1 MKPAWDKLMAEFADS
16 PTALVADV
24 DCTAAGK
31 ELCTKVGVKGY
42 PTIKHG
48 DPNNLE
54 DYQGGRDFDS
64 LHEFASEN
72 LGPSCGPANMDLC
85 SDEKK
90 AEIEEIQKMGKDA
103 ISEKVKALEKQ
114 IEDAEETFNT
124 KLKELQN
131 TYEQLQK
138 TKDETIA
145 DAKGQNLG
153 IMKAVLAH
161 LKSGAA
167 DGDGSHDEL

>member
-1 MKPAWDKLMAEFADS
+1 MAEFADS

-24 DCTAAGK
+24 DCTASGK
-31 ELCTKVGVKGY
+31 DLCTKVGVKGY

-54 DYQGGRDFDS
+54 DYQGGRDFDA

-90 AEIEEIQKMGKDA
+90 AEIEELKAMGK
-103 ISEKVKALEKQ
+103 EKLEETVAELEKT
-114 IEDAEETFNT
+114 IADAEEHFNEE
-124 KLKELQN
+124 LKKLQN
-131 TYEQLQK
+131 KYEEIQK
-138 TKDETIA
+138 TKDDSVA
-145 DAKGQNLG
+145 DAKSKNLG
-153 IMKAVLAH
+153 LMKSIVGFL
-161 LKSGAA
+161 SSD
-167 DGDGSHDEL
+167 DGGEGEEGHDEL

>member
-1 MKPAWDKLMAEFADS
+1 MKPAWDKLMTEFADS

-54 DYQGGRDFDS
+54 DYQGGRDYDALF
-64 LHEFASEN
+64 EFASEN

-90 AEIEEIQKMGKDA
+90 KEIEEIQAMGEESID
-103 ISEKVKALEKQ
+103 SKVTELEKQ
-114 IEDAEETFNT
+114 ISDAEETFNEELK
-124 KLKELQN
+124 KLQNRYEELQK
-131 TYEQLQK
+131 E
-138 TKDETIA
+138 KDDAIA
-145 DAKGQNLG
+145 EAKGQNLG
-153 IMKAVLAH
+153 VMKAVLAH
-161 LKSGAA
+161 MKAGGGAE
-167 DGDGSHDEL
+167 GSHDEL

>member
-1 MKPAWDKLMAEFADS
+1 MKPAWDKLMTEFADS

-54 DYQGGRDFDS
+54 DYQGGRDYDALF
-64 LHEFASEN
+64 EFASEN

-90 AEIEEIQKMGKDA
+90 AEIEEIQAMGEEA
-103 ISEKVKALEKQ
+103 IDEKVTALEKT
-114 IEDAEETFNT
+114 IADAEETFNEELK
-124 KLKELQN
+124 KLQDK
-131 TYEQLQK
+131 YEELQK
-138 TKDETIA
+138 TKDDTIA
-145 DAKGQNLG
+145 DAKSQNLG
-153 IMKAVLAH
+153 VMKAVLAH
-161 LKSGAA
+161 LKAGG
-167 DGDGSHDEL
+167 GDSGSHDEL

>member
-16 PTALVADV
+16 PTALIADV

-31 ELCTKVGVKGY
+31 DLCTKVGVKGY

-54 DYQGGRDFDS
+54 DYQGGRDFDA

-90 AEIEEIQKMGKDA
+90 EEIEKL
-103 ISEKVKALEKQ
+103 KALGKEKLEEQ
-114 IEDAEETFNT
+114 VAELEKTIADAEEKFNEE
-124 KLKELQN
+124 LKKLQN
-131 TYEQLQK
+131 TYEEIQK
-138 TKDETIA
+138 TKDDTVAE
-145 DAKGQNLG
+145 AKGKNLG
-153 IMKAVLAH
+153 LMKSIVGFLSSEGGEEAS
-161 LKSGAA
+161 K
-167 DGDGSHDEL
+167 DEL